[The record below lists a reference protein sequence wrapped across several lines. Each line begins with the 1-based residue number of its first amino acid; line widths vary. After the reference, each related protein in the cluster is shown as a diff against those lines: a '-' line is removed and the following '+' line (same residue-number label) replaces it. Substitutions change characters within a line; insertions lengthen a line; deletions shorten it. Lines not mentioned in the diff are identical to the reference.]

1 MKIINKIIIAIIAV
15 LILICTYIPSNAKAV
30 TMKSI
35 IEGGD
40 IFTQSASNTE
50 LFNETNQKSA
60 VDGIYYILLG
70 VGIVLAV
77 IIGIVLG
84 IQFVT
89 TGVAGQ
95 AKIKEKLIPYAIGC
109 IVIFGGFGIWRAVI
123 NMSSNV
129 LNTTEK
135 VNIQYDNDQV
145 IDQQDVINSK
155 QQPIQQTTEDL
166 LQPLPKSNKK
176 TTDETID
183 PQDIINQ

>member
-89 TGVAGQ
+89 TGVTGQ
-95 AKIKEKLIPYAIGC
+95 AKIKEKLIPYVIGC
-109 IVIFGGFGIWRAVI
+109 IVIFGGFGIWKAVI
-123 NMSSNV
+123 NMSNEV
-129 LNTTEK
+129 LNTENTET
-135 VNIQYDNDQV
+135 QYTMPD
-145 IDQQDVINSK
+145 SSGGSSH
-155 QQPIQQTTEDL
+155 T
-166 LQPLPKSNKK
+166 S
-176 TTDETID
+176 TDGGSHGGGGSSR
-183 PQDIINQ
+183 

>member
-89 TGVAGQ
+89 TGVTGQ
-95 AKIKEKLIPYAIGC
+95 AKIKEKLIPYVIGC
-109 IVIFGGFGIWRAVI
+109 IVIFGGFGIWKAVI
-123 NMSSNV
+123 NMSNEV
-129 LNTTEK
+129 LNTENTET
-135 VNIQYDNDQV
+135 QYTMPD
-145 IDQQDVINSK
+145 SSGGSSH
-155 QQPIQQTTEDL
+155 T
-166 LQPLPKSNKK
+166 S
-176 TTDETID
+176 TDWGSHGGGGSSR
-183 PQDIINQ
+183 